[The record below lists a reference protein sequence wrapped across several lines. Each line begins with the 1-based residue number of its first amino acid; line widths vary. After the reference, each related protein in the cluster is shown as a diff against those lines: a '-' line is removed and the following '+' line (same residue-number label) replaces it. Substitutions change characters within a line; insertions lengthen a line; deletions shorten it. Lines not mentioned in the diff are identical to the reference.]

1 VHSNTR
7 VASLTRVLLLLL
19 RLFLVCLGV
28 PITQNEEVQADAEDN
43 LAAGISI
50 AQEEYDA
57 DSDSTDSEITLQE
70 NWALDD
76 YWLNSDSEEEEEEQD
91 FQNEQYAKPPNIDQ
105 IRKEARNLHI
115 TILERQ
121 HAY

>member
-1 VHSNTR
+1 MEN
-7 VASLTRVLLLLL
+7 LLST
-19 RLFLVCLGV
+19 
-28 PITQNEEVQADAEDN
+28 IEQNEKVQVDAEDN

-50 AQEEYDA
+50 VQEEYDA
-57 DSDSTDSEITLQE
+57 DSDSTDSDIALQE
-70 NWALDD
+70 NWLQDG
-76 YWLNSDSEEEEEEQD
+76 YWLSSDSEKEEEEQD